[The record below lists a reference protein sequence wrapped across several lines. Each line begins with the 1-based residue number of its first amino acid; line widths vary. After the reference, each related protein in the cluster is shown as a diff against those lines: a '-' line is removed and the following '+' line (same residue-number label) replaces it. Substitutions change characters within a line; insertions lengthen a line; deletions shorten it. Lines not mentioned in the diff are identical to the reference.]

1 VIHLNFGRRALCYDD
16 FPLPQF
22 FSRIMPGCATKTS
35 SQGKVVLQ
43 MHRTL
48 PIVVLALLGLGQAQR
63 GTLPSSSNPRQP
75 RAVPQANVAPA
86 VSTPNPQAKTPPQEL
101 GGDVPVITIHGLC
114 PAGSDKTVDIKSCT
128 TTLTKDQFE
137 DVVSAV
143 SLGGQVYTP
152 NAIRDLAD
160 TYVQYLVLADA
171 AERNGVDKDPRIQ
184 ELLRVVRLRTLADA
198 YRRSLEEK
206 FRSPSPDEMEKYYR
220 ENISKFEAVKAER
233 LFIPK
238 YNPKSPKEGAAE
250 FEKKA
255 MAMAEEVRDRA
266 AKGESLDRLQSEAF
280 LKLGMVAPS
289 LLPDTGMRRRGS
301 FAPDVEAEIFTLKPG
316 EVSKITTETGGFV
329 VYRLI
334 RRDIYTLEQ
343 VKGEVVT
350 AIYRQ
355 KMEGAV
361 KGVLQSVKTELN
373 DQYFAKPT
381 SPRPL
386 PTSGTPAPG
395 ANPGSKRMQSSHSVK
410 LPPSAKPSAAK
421 PTPKQ

>member
-1 VIHLNFGRRALCYDD
+1 ML
-16 FPLPQF
+16 
-22 FSRIMPGCATKTS
+22 GCAKKTS

-75 RAVPQANVAPA
+75 RAVPQANIAPA
-86 VSTPNPQAKTPPQEL
+86 VSTPNPQVKTPPQGL
-101 GGDVPVITIHGLC
+101 GGDVPVVTIRGLC
-114 PAGSDKTVDIKSCT
+114 PTGSDKTADPKSCT

-206 FRSPSPDEMEKYYR
+206 FRSPSQDEMEKYYR

-301 FAPDVEAEIFTLKPG
+301 FASDVETEVFTLKPG

-334 RRDIYTLEQ
+334 RRDTYTLEQ

-361 KGVLQSVKTELN
+361 KGVLQSVKAELN

-381 SPRPL
+381 APRPL
-386 PTSGTPAPG
+386 PTSGTPTPG
-395 ANPGSKRMQSSHSVK
+395 ANPGSNSPGSKRMQSSHSVK

>member
-1 VIHLNFGRRALCYDD
+1 
-16 FPLPQF
+16 
-22 FSRIMPGCATKTS
+22 
-35 SQGKVVLQ
+35 
-43 MHRTL
+43 MHRML

-63 GTLPSSSNPRQP
+63 GTLPSTSNPRQP
-75 RAVPQANVAPA
+75 RAVPQGNLAPA
-86 VSTPNPQAKTPPQEL
+86 ATVPGTPEKKSPQEL

-114 PAGSDKTVDIKSCT
+114 PENAEKTADPKSCT
-128 TTLTKDQFE
+128 TLLTKDQFE

-171 AERNGVDKDPRIQ
+171 AQKAGVDKDPRIQ

-198 YRRSLEEK
+198 YRRSMEEK
-206 FRSPSPDEMEKYYR
+206 FRSPAPEEMEKYYR
-220 ENISKFEAVKAER
+220 DNISRFEAVKAER

-255 MAMAEEVRDRA
+255 FAMAQEIRERA

-301 FAPDVEAEIFTLKPG
+301 FAPDVETEIFSLKPG
-316 EVSKITTETGGFV
+316 EVSKIETETGGFV
-329 VYRLI
+329 VYRLL
-334 RRDIYTLEQ
+334 RKDTYTLEQ

-355 KMEGAV
+355 KMEVAV
-361 KGVLQSVKTELN
+361 KGVLQSVKTDLN
-373 DQYFAKPT
+373 DQYFAQPT
-381 SPRPL
+381 VPRPL
-386 PTSGTPAPG
+386 PTSGKPVPG

-410 LPPSAKPSAAK
+410 LPPASGKTAVPKA
-421 PTPKQ
+421 TPATKQ

>member
-1 VIHLNFGRRALCYDD
+1 
-16 FPLPQF
+16 
-22 FSRIMPGCATKTS
+22 MPRS
-35 SQGKVVLQ
+35 
-43 MHRTL
+43 
-48 PIVVLALLGLGQAQR
+48 
-63 GTLPSSSNPRQP
+63 
-75 RAVPQANVAPA
+75 
-86 VSTPNPQAKTPPQEL
+86 
-101 GGDVPVITIHGLC
+101 
-114 PAGSDKTVDIKSCT
+114 
-128 TTLTKDQFE
+128 
-137 DVVSAV
+137 
-143 SLGGQVYTP
+143 
-152 NAIRDLAD
+152 
-160 TYVQYLVLADA
+160 
-171 AERNGVDKDPRIQ
+171 GVDKDPRIQ

-206 FRSPSPDEMEKYYR
+206 FRSPSLDEVGKYYR

-238 YNPKSPKEGAAE
+238 YNPKSPKEGATE

-301 FAPDVEAEIFTLKPG
+301 FAPDVEAEVFALKPG

-334 RRDIYTLEQ
+334 RRDTYTLEQ

-361 KGVLQSVKTELN
+361 KGTLQSVKTELN

-381 SPRPL
+381 APRPL
-386 PTSGTPAPG
+386 PASGASVPG
-395 ANPGSKRMQSSHSVK
+395 SNQGSKRVQSSHSVK
-410 LPPSAKPSAAK
+410 LPPLAKPAAPK
-421 PTPKQ
+421 PTVAPATKQ